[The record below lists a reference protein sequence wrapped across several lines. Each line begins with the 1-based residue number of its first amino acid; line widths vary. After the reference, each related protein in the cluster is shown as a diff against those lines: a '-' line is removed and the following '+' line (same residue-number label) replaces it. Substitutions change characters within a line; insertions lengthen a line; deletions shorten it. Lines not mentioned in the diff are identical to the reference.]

1 MSIKTLSPT
10 VIGFGQFYHR
20 WIRINETN
28 TAHISDRRNSMVF
41 IFHMEY
47 TKLVKT
53 VYWNIR
59 GQKTETRNIDA
70 NVLGV
75 Q

>member
-1 MSIKTLSPT
+1 M
-10 VIGFGQFYHR
+10 
-20 WIRINETN
+20 
-28 TAHISDRRNSMVF
+28 AHVSDSRNSMAF

-47 TKLVKT
+47 TKLAKM
-53 VYWNIR
+53 VYRNIR
-59 GQKTETRNIDA
+59 GRKTETRNIDV

>member
-28 TAHISDRRNSMVF
+28 MAHTSNSRNSMAF

-47 TKLVKT
+47 TKLAKT
-53 VYWNIR
+53 VYRNIR
-59 GQKTETRNIDA
+59 GRKTETQNIDA